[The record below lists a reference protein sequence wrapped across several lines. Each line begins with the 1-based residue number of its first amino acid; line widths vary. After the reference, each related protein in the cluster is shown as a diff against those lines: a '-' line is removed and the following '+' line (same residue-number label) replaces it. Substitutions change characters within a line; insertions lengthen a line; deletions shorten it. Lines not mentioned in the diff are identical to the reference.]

1 MKTHTFYGWVLLPA
15 LVLLSLV
22 GWWLFGA
29 LGSRELADNLLPWL
43 AELPMVTCYAAASL
57 VAAMVAMQATGMNLD
72 NTERA
77 RLLQLAVAGD
87 KGAERAL
94 WFEALCWFVMLG
106 FAALYFVPAR

>member
-1 MKTHTFYGWVLLPA
+1 MKTHNVYAWFVLPA

-72 NTERA
+72 NVERA
-77 RLLQLAVAGD
+77 RLLQLATEGD
-87 KGAERAL
+87 RNAERAL
-94 WFEALCWFVMLG
+94 WFEAICWFAMFG